1 MEVSAMSIVYFIGAA
16 LFFAICQ
23 GFAQLCDSLKE
34 SGQ

>member
-1 MEVSAMSIVYFIGAA
+1 MSLVYFIIAA

-23 GFAQLCDSLKE
+23 GFAQLCETVKE

>member
-1 MEVSAMSIVYFIGAA
+1 MTIVYLIGAA

-23 GFAQLCDSLKE
+23 GFAQLCDSVKE

>member
-1 MEVSAMSIVYFIGAA
+1 MIIVYFVGAA

-23 GFAQLCDSLKE
+23 GFAQLCEGLKE